1 MRIIIADDH
10 RVVREGLRWMLSDH
24 PDIEVVGEAANGR
37 ELLELVADTPADVVL
52 LDVRMPEMTGLEAL
66 EVLQETAPDL
76 KVIVLS
82 MHDEPAYV
90 KRAVELG
97 ASGYLLKSAG
107 RDEIIRA
114 LLVVAEGRA
123 YIQGEVTGPLLET
136 VAGRD
141 RVGTAR
147 ELSPRERQVLALV
160 AEGKENKQIARR
172 LDVSEATVKT
182 YLKSVFERLGVR
194 TRAEAVAVA
203 LREGLID

>member
-10 RVVREGLRWMLSDH
+10 RVVRDGLRWMFSDH
-24 PDIEVVGEAANGR
+24 PDIEVVGEAEDGK
-37 ELLELVADTPADVVL
+37 ELLELVAATPADMVL
-52 LDVRMPEMTGLEAL
+52 LDVRMPEVSGLEAL
-66 EVLQETAPDL
+66 EALRDVAPDL

-90 KRAVELG
+90 RRAVELG

-114 LLVVAEGRA
+114 LQHVAEGRA
-123 YIQGEVTGPLLET
+123 YIQGEITGPLIEE
-136 VAGRD
+136 VAGRKHAGALD
-141 RVGTAR
+141 
-147 ELSPRERQVLALV
+147 LSPRERQVLALI
-160 AEGKENKQIARR
+160 AEGKENKQIARA
-172 LDVSEATVKT
+172 LELSEATVKT
-182 YLKSVFERLGVR
+182 YLKSVFEKLEVR

>member
-10 RVVREGLRWMLSDH
+10 RVVRDGLRWMLSDY
-24 PDIEVVGEAANGR
+24 PDIDVVGEAADGK
-37 ELLELVADTPADVVL
+37 ELLHVAADTPADVVL

-66 EVLQETAPDL
+66 EPLREVAPDL

-90 KRAVELG
+90 RRAVELG

-114 LLVVAEGRA
+114 LQHVDEGRA
-123 YIQGEVTGPLLET
+123 YVQGEITRPLLEH
-136 VAGRD
+136 VAGGKQGSSP
-141 RVGTAR
+141 V

-160 AEGKENKQIARR
+160 AEGKENKQIGRA
-172 LDVSEATVKT
+172 LDLSEATVKT
-182 YLKSVFERLGVR
+182 YLKSVFERLDVR

-203 LREGLID
+203 LRQGLID